1 MLDKGDFKADSIVL
15 LLSVLAVLV
24 AATLTMATISKN
36 SDDFAYNSPDPLKR
50 AEQAAKAGIE
60 AARWHVQCHGRTD
73 SGGLPERYF
82 VNGATYRVE
91 WDALDLSDSTVDVRS
106 SGYFSWGGERRYQV
120 DLDSRIKISYLPS
133 HGDEILDDYYAGRRS
148 SVEDQGDSRAAYE
161 EKRK

>member
-91 WDALDLSDSTVDVRS
+91 WDALDLSDSTVDIR
-106 SGYFSWGGERRYQV
+106 
-120 DLDSRIKISYLPS
+120 SRIKISYLPS

-148 SVEDQGDSRAAYE
+148 SVEDQGDSRTAYE